1 MTVAE
6 TLDMLAGEAIIFGL
20 VWVFSS
26 TGHTVFAGIL
36 FVTLHLIAHN
46 GHVGFE
52 DKREWQRKKHG
63 HNHTHDRQR
72 WKEEATD
79 E

>member
-1 MTVAE
+1 MSVSDTVS
-6 TLDMLAGEAIIFGL
+6 MLAAEAIIFGL
-20 VWVFSS
+20 VWVFYS
-26 TGHTVFAGIL
+26 TGNPVFAGVL
-36 FVTLHLIAHN
+36 FITLHLIAHN

-63 HNHTHDRQR
+63 HSHTHDRQR
-72 WKEEATD
+72 WERIESD